1 VRPDETQD
9 AARAKVRA
17 LLRLRRPAKGAQKW
31 LAEAANVGYGTINNW
46 LGGRQN
52 MGSESLGAI
61 AKVLGVSVEHLFYNA
76 PDEKAGAVVPPPG
89 QEDWRESIREI
100 ERYVRSI
107 EDPIERLAT
116 VRRLLAIARANVEGY
131 ERGGDRAAAPGRA
144 EAGDAP
150 APGVRAGR
158 AGRAVK

>member
-1 VRPDETQD
+1 MRPDESQD
-9 AARAKVRA
+9 VARANVRA
-17 LLRLRRPAKGAQKW
+17 MLRNRRPARGGQKW
-31 LAEAANVGYGTINNW
+31 LAHEANIGYNTLNHW
-46 LGGRQN
+46 LGGHQD
-52 MGSESLGAI
+52 MGAQTLGAI
-61 AKVLGVSVEHLFYNA
+61 AKVFGVSVEHLFYNA

-116 VRRLLAIARANVEGY
+116 VRRLLAIARANVEDY
-131 ERGGDRAAAPGRA
+131 ERGVDRASAPGRA
-144 EAGDAP
+144 QAGDAP
-150 APGVRAGR
+150 APGVRPSR

>member
-1 VRPDETQD
+1 M
-9 AARAKVRA
+9 ARANVRA
-17 LLRLRRPAKGAQKW
+17 MLRSRRPARGAQKW
-31 LAEAANVGYGTINNW
+31 LVDEANIGYNTLSNW
-46 LGGRQN
+46 LNGRQN
-52 MGSESLGAI
+52 MGAQTLGAI
-61 AKVLGVSVEHLFYNA
+61 AKVFGVSVEHLFYNA

-116 VRRLLAIARANVEGY
+116 VRRLLAIARANVEDY
-131 ERGGDRAAAPGRA
+131 ERGVDRAAAPGRA

-150 APGVRAGR
+150 APGVRPGR